1 MRAARDVR
9 AYLLIRNNWQTYDA
23 TAGEFEKADTLP
35 FAARIAITTVIIKA
49 SYRYRR
55 A

>member
-1 MRAARDVR
+1 MFV
-9 AYLLIRNNWQTYDA
+9 LISSEIIGKLA
-23 TAGEFEKADTLP
+23 TRRREFEKADTKEILFP
-35 FAARIAITTVIIKA
+35 FAARIVITTVIIKA